1 VLNMAG
7 MTKEELITV
16 IKANSGLSEEHLA
29 ELAEKIKGSMIEEF
43 NEKLAELTKKQD
55 NKMEK
60 AHLEDENKE
69 SKWKNFGEQLHA
81 VMLAGTPNME
91 IDTRLVYEKK
101 ISGAN

>member
-1 VLNMAG
+1 MQNKNKEGSDKKMA

-55 NKMEK
+55 NKMKEV
-60 AHLEDENKE
+60 HLEDEKNKGP
-69 SKWKNFGEQLHA
+69 KWKNFGEQLHA
-81 VMLAGTPNME
+81 IMQQSPSY
-91 IDTRLVYEKK
+91 RP
-101 ISGAN
+101 S